1 MMTAQAPQ
9 IHSMFQLSISPSSTA
24 VRKAVIYQYSGLNL
38 IKRDMLMEKPYTIRE
53 PIWEGS

>member
-1 MMTAQAPQ
+1 MTRAQAPQ
-9 IHSMFQLSISPSSTA
+9 IHSMLQLSISPSSTA

-38 IKRDMLMEKPYTIRE
+38 IKRDILMEKPYTTSE